1 MIRSTIS
8 EAARRGARFGPAVA
22 WVACAIVTGAA
33 TAHAE
38 PVKSDPA
45 AAEALFKAGRELV
58 KKGDYAAGCPKF
70 EAALELNPSAGTML
84 NIARCHEHDG
94 KLATAWEDY
103 HRAQTLNR
111 ETVGDARRRELD
123 DIANQ
128 GIKDLEP
135 RLPRLRVVVT
145 APPAGIEVSRDGK
158 DLPRAAWGEALPF
171 DPGKHEVSARAPGR
185 KPRTVEVTLEE
196 GKTSTVEI
204 ALEVD
209 TPPPPP
215 PPPPRGGVPVWA
227 WIAGGA
233 GLALAGVSAY
243 FVYDNLAAIDA
254 LDENC
259 DVSYNGTYCASGYDY
274 RADNARKNRDFG
286 LALGLGGA
294 GFVALG
300 VAVYGIATAPR
311 SKPSEPQSVAVTPWV
326 APGTAGASISGRF

>member
-8 EAARRGARFGPAVA
+8 RAARRGARFRPAVA
-22 WVACAIVTGAA
+22 CVTWAIVTGAA
-33 TAHAE
+33 AAHAE

-45 AAEALFKAGRELV
+45 AAEALFRAGRDLV

-84 NIARCHEHDG
+84 NIAKCHEHDG

-103 HRAQTLNR
+103 HRARTLNR
-111 ETVGDARRRELD
+111 ETAGAARKQELD

-158 DLPRAAWGEALPF
+158 DLPSAAWGEALPV
-171 DPGKHEVSARAPGR
+171 DPGKHEVSAQAPGR

-209 TPPPPP
+209 TTPHK
-215 PPPPRGGVPVWA
+215 GGVPVWA

-233 GLALAGVSAY
+233 GLALVGVSAY
-243 FVYDNLAAIDA
+243 FIYDDLAAIDA
-254 LDENC
+254 LRENC

-274 RADNARKNRDFG
+274 QADNRRKNLDFG
-286 LALGLGGA
+286 LALGLGSA
-294 GFVALG
+294 GVLALG
-300 VAVYGIATAPR
+300 AAVYGIATAPR
-311 SKPSEPQSVAVTPWV
+311 SRPTESQGVAVAPWV
-326 APGTAGASISGRF
+326 APGAAGASIFGRF

>member
-8 EAARRGARFGPAVA
+8 EAARRGARFRPAVA
-22 WVACAIVTGAA
+22 CVTWAIVTGAA
-33 TAHAE
+33 AAHAE
-38 PVKSDPA
+38 PVKTDPA
-45 AAEALFKAGRELV
+45 AAEALFRAGRDLV

-84 NIARCHEHDG
+84 NIAKCHEHDG

-103 HRAQTLNR
+103 HRARTFNR
-111 ETVGDARRRELD
+111 ETAGNARKRELD

-135 RLPRLRVVVT
+135 RLPRLRVVVP
-145 APPAGIEVSRDGK
+145 APPSGIEVLRDGK
-158 DLPRAAWGEALPF
+158 DVPSAAWGEALPV
-171 DPGKHEVSARAPGR
+171 DPGKHEVRARAPGR

-209 TPPPPP
+209 TT
-215 PPPPRGGVPVWA
+215 PPPRNGVPVWA

-233 GLALAGVSAY
+233 GLALVGVSAY
-243 FVYDNLAAIDA
+243 FVYDDLAAIDV
-254 LDENC
+254 LHENC

-274 RADNARKNRDFG
+274 QADNRRKNLDFG

-294 GFVALG
+294 GLLAVGA
-300 VAVYGIATAPR
+300 AVYGIATAPR
-311 SKPSEPQSVAVTPWV
+311 SGPAEPPRVAVTPWV
-326 APGTAGASISGRF
+326 APGSAGASISGRF

>member
-8 EAARRGARFGPAVA
+8 EAARRGARFRPAVA
-22 WVACAIVTGAA
+22 CVTWAIVSGAA

-45 AAEALFKAGRELV
+45 AAEALFKAGRDLV

-70 EAALELNPSAGTML
+70 EAALALNPSAGTML

-103 HRAQTLNR
+103 HRARTLNR
-111 ETVGDARRRELD
+111 ETAGDARKRELD

-135 RLPRLRVVVT
+135 RLPRLKVVVT

-158 DLPRAAWGEALPF
+158 DLPSGAWGEALPV

-185 KPRTVEVTLEE
+185 KPRTFEVTLEE

-209 TPPPPP
+209 TTPPSK
-215 PPPPRGGVPVWA
+215 GGVPVWA
-227 WIAGGA
+227 WIVGGA
-233 GLALAGVSAY
+233 GLALVGVSAY
-243 FVYDNLAAIDA
+243 FVYDDLAAIDA
-254 LDENC
+254 LQKNC

-274 RADNARKNRDFG
+274 QADNRRKSLDFG
-286 LALGLGGA
+286 LALGLGSA
-294 GFVALG
+294 GVLALG
-300 VAVYGIATAPR
+300 AAIYGIATAPR
-311 SKPSEPQSVAVTPWV
+311 SKPAESQGVAVTPWV
-326 APGTAGASISGRF
+326 GPGAAGASIFGRF

>member
-8 EAARRGARFGPAVA
+8 EAARRGARFRPAVV
-22 WVACAIVTGAA
+22 WVTWAIVTGSAA
-33 TAHAE
+33 AHAE

-45 AAEALFKAGRELV
+45 AAEALFKAGRDLV

-111 ETVGDARRRELD
+111 ETAGAARKRELD

-158 DLPRAAWGEALPF
+158 DLPSAAWGEALPV

-204 ALEVD
+204 AFEVD
-209 TPPPPP
+209 TT
-215 PPPPRGGVPVWA
+215 PRGGVPVWA

-233 GLALAGVSAY
+233 GLALAGVSVY
-243 FVYDNLAAIDA
+243 FVYDNQAAIDA
-254 LDENC
+254 LHKNC
-259 DVSYNGTYCASGYDY
+259 DASYNGTYCASGYDY
-274 RADNARKNRDFG
+274 RADNGRKNLDFG

-294 GFVALG
+294 GVLALG
-300 VAVYGIATAPR
+300 AAVYGIATAPR
-311 SKPSEPQSVAVTPWV
+311 SKPAEPQGVAVTPWV
-326 APGTAGASISGRF
+326 APGAAGALISGRF